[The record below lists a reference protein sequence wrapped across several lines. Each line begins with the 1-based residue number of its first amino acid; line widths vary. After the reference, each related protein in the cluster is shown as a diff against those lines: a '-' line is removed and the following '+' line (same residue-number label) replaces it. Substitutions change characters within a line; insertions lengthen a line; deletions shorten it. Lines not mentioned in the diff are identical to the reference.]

1 MVILHWDNEKNEWL
15 KEHRGV
21 CFEQVVIILAK
32 GEVLEI
38 VDHPNREKYPDQRI
52 VLVTINDYVYLVPYV
67 EDEEGIFLKTIIP
80 SRKETEKYLRR
91 RK

>member
-1 MVILHWDNEKNEWL
+1 MKMIHWDEGKNEWL

-21 CFEQVVIILAK
+21 CFEQVVIILEQDNA
-32 GEVLEI
+32 LEI
-38 VDHPNREKYPDQRI
+38 VNHPNKEKYPDQKIAI
-52 VLVTINDYVYLVPYV
+52 VMISDYTYLVPYV

-80 SRKETEKYLRR
+80 SRKATEKYLGR

>member
-1 MVILHWDNEKNEWL
+1 MIHWDEGKNEWL

-21 CFEQVVIILAK
+21 CFEQVVIILEQDNA
-32 GEVLEI
+32 LEI
-38 VDHPNREKYPDQRI
+38 VNHPNKEKYPDQKIAI
-52 VLVTINDYVYLVPYV
+52 VIINDYAYLIPYV

-80 SRKETEKYLRR
+80 SRKATEKYLGR

>member
-1 MVILHWDNEKNEWL
+1 MKMIRWDKEKNEWL

-21 CFEQVVIILAK
+21 CFEQVIIILEQDNA
-32 GEVLEI
+32 LEI
-38 VDHPNREKYPDQRI
+38 VNHPNKEKYPDQKIAI
-52 VLVTINDYVYLVPYV
+52 VIINDYAYLIPYV

-80 SRKETEKYLRR
+80 SRKATEKYLGR

>member
-1 MVILHWDNEKNEWL
+1 MKTIRWSNGKNEWL

-21 CFEQVVIILAK
+21 CFEQVIICLEK
-32 GEVLEI
+32 DDIFEI
-38 VDHPNREKYPDQRI
+38 VEHPNQEKYPDQKVAVVNI
-52 VLVTINDYVYLVPYV
+52 DDYVYLAPYV

-80 SRKETEKYLRR
+80 SRKATEKYLGR

>member
-1 MVILHWDNEKNEWL
+1 MKVLHWDNEKNEWL

-21 CFEQVVIILAK
+21 CFEQVVVILAK

-38 VDHPNREKYPDQRI
+38 VENPNQKKYPDQKI
-52 VLVTINDYVYLVPYV
+52 ALVTINDYVYLVPYV
-67 EDEEGIFLKTIIP
+67 EDDQGIFMKTIIP
-80 SRKETEKYLRR
+80 SRKATEKYLRR

>member
-1 MVILHWDNEKNEWL
+1 L

-21 CFEQVVIILAK
+21 CFEQVIIILEQDNA
-32 GEVLEI
+32 LEI
-38 VDHPNREKYPDQRI
+38 VNHPNKEKYPDQKIAI
-52 VLVTINDYVYLVPYV
+52 VIINDYAYLIPYV

-80 SRKETEKYLRR
+80 SRKATEKYLGR